1 ERLIYMAF
9 VPPGAGYDRA
19 ITVFSP
25 DGKLFQ
31 VQYAQEAVK
40 RGLTALGIKVNEGVV
55 LAAEKR
61 VRSKLV
67 EETSIEKIF
76 QVDEHIG
83 AAASGLIADARV
95 LIDHARIEA
104 QINRLRY
111 DEAISV
117 ESLAKRIGD
126 TKQLYTQHGGVRPFG
141 ARLLI
146 AGVDDKKPRLFETD
160 PSGVV
165 AAYKC
170 QAIGG
175 GAQTVTDFF
184 EKNYDEKLSLEDAI
198 LLALEALRLVVE
210 GEFTEENVEMAVIPV
225 KTGRFEKLSNE
236 EIAKYIKK
244 LGPKPQTKSAKE

>member
-1 ERLIYMAF
+1 MAF

-67 EETSIEKIF
+67 ERTSIEKIF
-76 QVDEHIG
+76 QVDKHIG

-104 QINRLRY
+104 QVNRLRY
-111 DEAISV
+111 DEAMSV
-117 ESLAKRIGD
+117 QALAKRIGD
-126 TKQLYTQHGGVRPFG
+126 IKQLYTQHGGVRPFG

-146 AGVDDKKPRLFETD
+146 AGVDKKKAHLFETD

-170 QAIGG
+170 QAVGG
-175 GAQTVTDFF
+175 GAQTVTEFL
-184 EKNYDEKLSLEDAI
+184 ERKYDEKLSIDDAI
-198 LLALEALRLVVE
+198 LLALETLRSVID
-210 GEFTEENVEMAVIPV
+210 GEFKENSVEMAIVPI
-225 KTGRFEKLSNE
+225 KTKRFEKLSLSD
-236 EIAKYIKK
+236 IAKYIKR
-244 LGPKPQTKSAKE
+244 LSPKQSAKPAKE

>member
-1 ERLIYMAF
+1 MAF
-9 VPPGAGYDRA
+9 MPPGAGYDRA

-40 RGLTALGIKVNEGVV
+40 RGLTAIGIKVNEGVV

-61 VRSKLV
+61 VRSNLV
-67 EETSIEKIF
+67 EEVSIEKIF

-111 DEAISV
+111 DEPISV
-117 ESLAKRIGD
+117 QALAKRIGD
-126 TKQLYTQHGGVRPFG
+126 IKQLYTQHGGVRPFG

-146 AGVDDKKPRLFETD
+146 AGVNDKKPHLFETD

-175 GAQTVTDFF
+175 GAQTVTEFL
-184 EKNYDEKLSLEDAI
+184 EKRYDEKLPLDDAI
-198 LLALEALRLVVE
+198 LLALEALRVMVE
-210 GEFTEENVEMAVIPV
+210 GDLDVDKVEMSLIR
-225 KTGRFEKLSNE
+225 TETEHFEKLSSE
-236 EIAKYIKK
+236 ELSGYIKK
-244 LGPKPQTKSAKE
+244 LASKPPVKPAKE

>member
-1 ERLIYMAF
+1 MAF

-76 QVDEHIG
+76 KVDEHIG

-111 DEAISV
+111 DEPISV
-117 ESLAKRIGD
+117 QSLAKRIGD
-126 TKQLYTQHGGVRPFG
+126 TKQMYTQHGGVRPFG

-146 AGVDDKKPRLFETD
+146 AGVDDGRPHLFETD

-175 GAQTVTDFF
+175 GAQTATDFF
-184 EKNYDEKLSLEDAI
+184 ESKYDEKLSLDEAI
-198 LLALEALRLVVE
+198 LLALEALRMVVE
-210 GEFTEENVEMAVIPV
+210 GEFTAENVEMAVIPT
-225 KTGRFEKLSNE
+225 KPGLFEKLSDE
-236 EIAKYIKK
+236 EISKYIKR
-244 LGPKPQTKSAKE
+244 LGPKPSAKPAKE

>member
-1 ERLIYMAF
+1 MAF
-9 VPPGAGYDRA
+9 MPPAAGYDRA

-40 RGLTALGIKVNEGVV
+40 RGLTALGIKVNEGVT

-61 VRSKLV
+61 IRSKLV
-67 EETSIEKIF
+67 EEVSIEKIF

-83 AAASGLIADARV
+83 AAASGLIADARILV
-95 LIDHARIEA
+95 DHARIEA

-111 DEAISV
+111 DEPMGVQA
-117 ESLAKRIGD
+117 LAKRIGD
-126 TKQLYTQHGGVRPFG
+126 IKQLYTQHGGVRPFG
-141 ARLLI
+141 VRLLI
-146 AGVDDKKPRLFETD
+146 AGVDGKKPHLLETD

-175 GAQTVTDFF
+175 GASTVLEFL
-184 EKNYDEKLSLEDAI
+184 ERKHDERMSLDDAAR
-198 LLALEALRLVVE
+198 LALDALRLVIE
-210 GEFTEENVEMAVIPV
+210 GALEAQKVEMAIIPV
-225 KTGRFEKLSNE
+225 KTAQFQKLSSE
-236 EIAKYIKK
+236 EIDKYIKQI
-244 LGPKPQTKSAKE
+244 GKPAAKPAKE

>member
-1 ERLIYMAF
+1 MAF

-40 RGLTALGIKVNEGVV
+40 RGLTALGIKVKKGVV

-61 VRSKLV
+61 FRSKLV

-76 QVDEHIG
+76 QIDEHIG

-111 DEAISV
+111 DEPISV
-117 ESLAKRIGD
+117 QTLAKRIGD
-126 TKQLYTQHGGVRPFG
+126 IKQLYTQHGGVRPFG

-146 AGVDDKKPRLFETD
+146 AGVDNGSPKLFETD

-175 GAQTVTDFF
+175 GSQAVIEFL
-184 EKNYDEKLSLEDAI
+184 ERKYDEDMNLEDVANV
-198 LLALEALRLVVE
+198 AVEALGKVIEAPIDARKI
-210 GEFTEENVEMAVIPV
+210 EMAMIS
-225 KTGRFEKLSNE
+225 TESARFNKLNEK
-236 EIAKYIKK
+236 EISTYIKSDESSTA
-244 LGPKPQTKSAKE
+244 KPAKE

>member
-1 ERLIYMAF
+1 M
-9 VPPGAGYDRA
+9 PPGAGYDRA

-61 VRSKLV
+61 VRSKLT
-67 EETSIEKIF
+67 EEVSIEKIF
-76 QVDEHIG
+76 QIDEHIG

-111 DEAISV
+111 DEPISV
-117 ESLAKRIGD
+117 QALAKRIGD
-126 TKQLYTQHGGVRPFG
+126 IKQLYTQHGGVRPFG

-146 AGVDDKKPRLFETD
+146 AGVDGKEAHLFETD

-165 AAYKC
+165 AAYRC

-175 GAQTVTDFF
+175 GAQSVTEFF
-184 EKNYDEKLSLEDAI
+184 ERQYDEKLSLDDAT
-198 LLALEALRLVVE
+198 LLALEALRTVVE
-210 GEFTEENVEMAVIPV
+210 GELDIDKVEMAIIPT
-225 KTGRFEKLSNE
+225 KTGRFVKLSPE
-236 EIAKYIKK
+236 ELTKYIKR
-244 LGPKPQTKSAKE
+244 LGPKSPVKPAKE

>member
-1 ERLIYMAF
+1 MAF

-40 RGLTALGIKVNEGVV
+40 RGLTALGIKVNEGVI

-61 VRSKLV
+61 VRSRLV

-117 ESLAKRIGD
+117 EALAKRIGD

-146 AGVDDKKPRLFETD
+146 AGVDGKRPSLFETD

-184 EKNYDEKLSLEDAI
+184 EKKYDEKLSLEDAI
-198 LLALEALRLVVE
+198 LLALEALRQVVE
-210 GEFTEENVEMAVIPV
+210 GDFTEENVEMAVIPV

>member
-1 ERLIYMAF
+1 MAF

-40 RGLTALGIKVNEGVV
+40 RGLTALGIKIKDGVV

-61 VRSKLV
+61 FPTKLV
-67 EETSIEKIF
+67 EEVSIEKIF

-95 LIDHARIEA
+95 LIDNARIEA
-104 QINRLRY
+104 QVNRLRY

-117 ESLAKRIGD
+117 QTLAKRIGD
-126 TKQLYTQHGGVRPFG
+126 VKQLYTQHGGVRPFG
-141 ARLLI
+141 VRLLI
-146 AGVDDKKPRLFETD
+146 AGIDGNGPHLFETD

-165 AAYKC
+165 AAYKAH
-170 QAIGG
+170 AIGG
-175 GAQTVTDFF
+175 GEPTVR
-184 EKNYDEKLSLEDAI
+184 EIIERKYDENMEMNNAI
-198 LLALEALRLVVE
+198 LLGLEALREIIE
-210 GEFTEENVEMAVIPV
+210 GEIQPDKVEMAIIPT
-225 KTGRFEKLSNE
+225 KTKKFRKLTSDD
-236 EIAKYIKK
+236 IAKYIKQ
-244 LGPKPQTKSAKE
+244 LSPKAPAKPR

>member
-1 ERLIYMAF
+1 MAF

-111 DEAISV
+111 DEA
-117 ESLAKRIGD
+117 
-126 TKQLYTQHGGVRPFG
+126 
-141 ARLLI
+141 
-146 AGVDDKKPRLFETD
+146 
-160 PSGVV
+160 
-165 AAYKC
+165 
-170 QAIGG
+170 
-175 GAQTVTDFF
+175 
-184 EKNYDEKLSLEDAI
+184 
-198 LLALEALRLVVE
+198 
-210 GEFTEENVEMAVIPV
+210 
-225 KTGRFEKLSNE
+225 
-236 EIAKYIKK
+236 
-244 LGPKPQTKSAKE
+244 

>member
-1 ERLIYMAF
+1 MAF
-9 VPPGAGYDRA
+9 VPPAAGYDRA

-40 RGLTALGIKVNEGVV
+40 RGLTALGIRVKEGVV

-61 VRSKLV
+61 IRSKLV

-76 QVDEHIG
+76 QLDEHVG

-111 DEAISV
+111 DEPISV
-117 ESLAKRIGD
+117 QTLARRIGD
-126 TKQLYTQHGGVRPFG
+126 IKQLYTQHGGVRPFG

-146 AGVDDKKPRLFETD
+146 AGVDNGTAKLFETD

-175 GAQTVTDFF
+175 GAQTVVDFL
-184 EKNYDEKLSLEDAI
+184 EQKYSEDMKLADAAKLAI
-198 LLALEALRLVVE
+198 EALERVVE
-210 GEFTEENVEMAVIPV
+210 GPIDVRKIEMALISVEDA
-225 KTGRFEKLSNE
+225 KFRKLSAE
-236 EIAKYIKK
+236 EISKYVKPAK
-244 LGPKPQTKSAKE
+244 PAKE

>member
-1 ERLIYMAF
+1 MAF
-9 VPPGAGYDRA
+9 MPPGAGYDRA

-40 RGLTALGIKVNEGVV
+40 RGLTALGIKVSEGVV

-67 EETSIEKIF
+67 EEVSIEKIF

-104 QINRLRY
+104 QVNRLRY
-111 DEAISV
+111 DEPISV
-117 ESLAKRIGD
+117 QALAKRIGD
-126 TKQLYTQHGGVRPFG
+126 IKQLYTQHGGVRPFG

-146 AGVDDKKPRLFETD
+146 SGVDVESAHLFETD

-175 GAQTVTDFF
+175 GAPTVTEFL
-184 EKNYDEKLSLEDAI
+184 ERRYDEKMSLDDAVI
-198 LLALEALRLVVE
+198 LAIEALRTVIE
-210 GEFTEENVEMAVIPV
+210 GEPDPDKVELAIIPS
-225 KTGRFEKLSNE
+225 KTKKFEKLSSE
-236 EIAKYIKK
+236 DLAKYIKRMS
-244 LGPKPQTKSAKE
+244 PKPPAKPAKE

>member
-1 ERLIYMAF
+1 MAF

-40 RGLTALGIKVNEGVV
+40 RGLTALGVKVKDGVV

-61 VRSKLV
+61 LPTKLV
-67 EETSIEKIF
+67 EEVSIEKIF

-111 DEAISV
+111 DEPINV
-117 ESLAKRIGD
+117 QTLAKRIGD
-126 TKQLYTQHGGVRPFG
+126 IEQLYTQHGGVRPFG
-141 ARLLI
+141 VRLLI
-146 AGVDDKKPRLFETD
+146 AGVDGNGPHLFETD

-165 AAYKC
+165 AAYRAH
-170 QAIGG
+170 AIGG
-175 GAQTVTDFF
+175 GEPAVRDAI
-184 EKNYDEKLSLEDAI
+184 ERKYDEKMRMDDAI
-198 LLALEALRLVVE
+198 LLALEGLRVVIE
-210 GEFTEENVEMAVIPV
+210 GELQSDKLEMAIIST
-225 KTGRFEKLSNE
+225 KTKKFKKLTSD
-236 EIAKYIKK
+236 EITKYIRQ
-244 LGPKPQTKSAKE
+244 LGPKTPAKTR

>member
-1 ERLIYMAF
+1 MAF
-9 VPPGAGYDRA
+9 MSPGAGYDRA

-61 VRSKLV
+61 VRNKLV
-67 EETSIEKIF
+67 EEVSIEKIF

-95 LIDHARIEA
+95 LIDHARVEA
-104 QINRLRY
+104 QISRLRY
-111 DEAISV
+111 DEPISV
-117 ESLAKRIGD
+117 QTLAKRIGD
-126 TKQLYTQHGGVRPFG
+126 IKQLYTQHGGVRPFG

-146 AGVDDKKPRLFETD
+146 AGVDAESAHLFETD

-165 AAYKC
+165 AAYKS

-175 GAQTVTDFF
+175 GASTVTEFL
-184 EKNYDEKLSLEDAI
+184 ERRYDEKMSLDDVI
-198 LLALEALRLVVE
+198 VLALEALSAVIE
-210 GEFTEENVEMAVIPV
+210 GELDPDKVEMAVIPS
-225 KTGRFEKLSNE
+225 KTKRFEKLGSE
-236 EIAKYIKK
+236 DLAKYLKRI
-244 LGPKPQTKSAKE
+244 GPKPPAKPAKE

>member
-1 ERLIYMAF
+1 MAF

-55 LAAEKR
+55 LAAERK

-67 EETSIEKIF
+67 EEASVEKIF

-95 LIDHARIEA
+95 LIDQARVEA

-111 DEAISV
+111 DEPMSV
-117 ESLAKRIGD
+117 QMLAKRIGD
-126 TKQLYTQHGGVRPFG
+126 IKQLYTQHGGVRPFG

-146 AGVDDKKPRLFETD
+146 AGVDSDGPHLFETD

-165 AAYKC
+165 AAYKA

-175 GAQTVTDFF
+175 GAPTVTETF
-184 EKNYDEKLSLEDAI
+184 EKRYEEGMSMDDAI
-198 LLALEALRLVVE
+198 LMTLEALRAVAE
-210 GEFTEENVEMAVIPV
+210 GEFDADKVEIAVLPTETKRFKKLTTEEIS
-225 KTGRFEKLSNE
+225 KHLKQ
-236 EIAKYIKK
+236 
-244 LGPKPQTKSAKE
+244 LGSKAPARAAKE

>member
-1 ERLIYMAF
+1 
-9 VPPGAGYDRA
+9 
-19 ITVFSP
+19 
-25 DGKLFQ
+25 

-117 ESLAKRIGD
+117 EALAKRIGD

-175 GAQTVTDFF
+175 GAQTVTEFL
-184 EKNYDEKLSLEDAI
+184 ERKYEETLSLEDAI

-210 GEFTEENVEMAVIPV
+210 GEFSEENVEMAIIPV
-225 KTGRFEKLSNE
+225 KTGRFQKLSNE

-244 LGPKPQTKSAKE
+244 LGPKPQTKPAKE

>member
-1 ERLIYMAF
+1 MAF
-9 VPPGAGYDRA
+9 APPGAGYDRA

-40 RGLTALGIKVNEGVV
+40 RGLTALGVKVNEGVV

-104 QINRLRY
+104 QVNRLRY

-117 ESLAKRIGD
+117 EALAKRIGD

-146 AGVDDKKPRLFETD
+146 AGVDDRKSHLFETD

-184 EKNYDEKLSLEDAI
+184 EKKYDEKLSLDDAI
-198 LLALEALRLVVE
+198 LLALEALRMVVD
-210 GEFTEENVEMAVIPV
+210 GEFKEESVEMVVIPV
-225 KTGRFEKLSNE
+225 KTKHFVKLSDGE
-236 EIAKYIKK
+236 LAKYIKR
-244 LGPKPQTKSAKE
+244 LSPKPQTKPAKE

>member
-1 ERLIYMAF
+1 MAF

-19 ITVFSP
+19 ITIFSP

-61 VRSKLV
+61 VKGKLM
-67 EETSIEKIF
+67 EEVSIEKIF
-76 QVDEHIG
+76 QIDEHIG

-95 LIDHARIEA
+95 LMDHARIEA

-111 DEAISV
+111 EEPMSV
-117 ESLAKRIGD
+117 QALAKRIGD
-126 TKQLYTQHGGVRPFG
+126 IKQLYTQHGGVRPFG
-141 ARLLI
+141 TRLLI
-146 AGVDDKKPRLFETD
+146 AGVDGGIPHLFETD

-165 AAYKC
+165 AAYKS

-175 GAQTVTDFF
+175 GAPTVVEFL
-184 EKNYDEKLSLEDAI
+184 ERRYDEGMPLNDVA
-198 LLALEALRLVVE
+198 LLALETLRLVVE
-210 GEFTEENVEMAVIPV
+210 GEIDEEKVEMAVIPT
-225 KTGRFEKLSNE
+225 KTGKFERLSSE
-236 EIAKYIKK
+236 ELAKHMKR
-244 LGPKPQTKSAKE
+244 LGPKTAKPARE

>member
-1 ERLIYMAF
+1 MAF
-9 VPPGAGYDRA
+9 MPPGAGYDRA

-61 VRSKLV
+61 VRGKLL
-67 EETSIEKIF
+67 EEVSIEKIF
-76 QVDEHIG
+76 QIDEHIG

-111 DEAISV
+111 DEPISV
-117 ESLAKRIGD
+117 QALAKRIGD
-126 TKQLYTQHGGVRPFG
+126 IKQLYTQHGGVRPFG
-141 ARLLI
+141 VRLLV
-146 AGVDDKKPRLFETD
+146 AGVDNGKAKLFETD

-175 GAQTVTDFF
+175 GAPTVTEFF
-184 EKNYDEKLSLEDAI
+184 ERRYDEKLSLDDTI
-198 LLALEALRLVVE
+198 LLTLEALRMVIE
-210 GEFTEENVEMAVIPV
+210 GELSPDNVEMAVIPV
-225 KTGRFEKLSNE
+225 KTGRFEKLSSE
-236 EIAKYIKK
+236 ELAKHIKR
-244 LGPKPQTKSAKE
+244 LGPKSPAKPAKE

>member
-1 ERLIYMAF
+1 MAF

-25 DGKLFQ
+25 DGKLYQ

-40 RGLTALGIKVNEGVV
+40 RGLTALGIKVKDGVV

-61 VRSKLV
+61 VRSRLV

-76 QVDEHIG
+76 QIDEHIG

-95 LIDHARIEA
+95 LIDHSRIEA

-111 DEAISV
+111 DEPISV
-117 ESLAKRIGD
+117 QALAKRIGD
-126 TKQLYTQHGGVRPFG
+126 IQQMYTQHGGVRPFG

-146 AGVDDKKPRLFETD
+146 AGVDSDGTHLLETD

-165 AAYKC
+165 AAYKS

-175 GAQTVTDFF
+175 GAQTVTEFL
-184 EKNYDEKLSLEDAI
+184 EQKYDDNMSLDDAVR
-198 LLALEALRLVVE
+198 LAIEALKNVIE
-210 GEFTEENVEMAVIPV
+210 GELSADKLEMAVVPRET
-225 KTGRFEKLSNE
+225 KTFRKLTNE
-236 EIAKYIKK
+236 EISRYLKRSRPAR
-244 LGPKPQTKSAKE
+244 E

>member
-1 ERLIYMAF
+1 MAF

-40 RGLTALGIKVNEGVV
+40 RGLTALGIKVKDGVV

-61 VRSKLV
+61 YRSKLV
-67 EETSIEKIF
+67 EEVSIEKIF

-83 AAASGLIADARV
+83 AGASGLIADARV
-95 LIDHARIEA
+95 LMDHARIEA

-111 DEAISV
+111 DEPISV
-117 ESLAKRIGD
+117 QTLAKRIGD
-126 TKQLYTQHGGVRPFG
+126 MQQLYTQHGGVRPFG

-146 AGVDDKKPRLFETD
+146 AGVDSKEAHLFETD

-175 GAQTVTDFF
+175 GAQTVIDF
-184 EKNYDEKLSLEDAI
+184 LERKYEDDMQLEGATR
-198 LLALEALRLVVE
+198 LALEALKLVVE
-210 GEFTEENVEMAVIPV
+210 GDLDSEKVEMAMIP
-225 KTGRFEKLSNE
+225 
-236 EIAKYIKK
+236 
-244 LGPKPQTKSAKE
+244 TKSAKFQKLSSTEIEKYVKLIGKAAKPAKE

>member
-1 ERLIYMAF
+1 MAF

-19 ITVFSP
+19 ITIFSP

-61 VRSKLV
+61 VKGKLM
-67 EETSIEKIF
+67 EEVSIEKIF
-76 QVDEHIG
+76 QIDEHIG

-95 LIDHARIEA
+95 LMDHARIEA

-111 DEAISV
+111 EEPMSV
-117 ESLAKRIGD
+117 QALAKRIGD
-126 TKQLYTQHGGVRPFG
+126 IKQLYTQHGGVRPFG
-141 ARLLI
+141 TRLLI
-146 AGVDDKKPRLFETD
+146 AGVDGGIPHLFETD

-165 AAYKC
+165 AAYKS

-175 GAQTVTDFF
+175 GAPTVVEFL
-184 EKNYDEKLSLEDAI
+184 ERRYDEGMPLNDVA
-198 LLALEALRLVVE
+198 LLALETLRLVVE
-210 GEFTEENVEMAVIPV
+210 GEIDGEKVEMAVIPT
-225 KTGRFEKLSNE
+225 KTGKFERLSSE
-236 EIAKYIKK
+236 ELAKHMKR
-244 LGPKPQTKSAKE
+244 LGPKTAKPARE